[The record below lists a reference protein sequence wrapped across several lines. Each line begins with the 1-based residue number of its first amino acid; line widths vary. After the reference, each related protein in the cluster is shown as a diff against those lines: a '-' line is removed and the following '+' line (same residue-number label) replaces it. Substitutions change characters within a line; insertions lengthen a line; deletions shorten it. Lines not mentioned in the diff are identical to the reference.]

1 MIVIH
6 AIIIAI
12 PEAVIIHIAAPI
24 SRIIRVIVA
33 GEAIVSIPSIPRP
46 IRTPIRSIIIVELV
60 LIKAI
65 ITPIWIYPIWIIPI
79 RINIKTIITLTIK
92 RVIKPT

>member
-1 MIVIH
+1 MVIIH

-12 PEAVIIHIAAPI
+12 PEAIIIHIAAPI

-33 GEAIVSIPSIPRP
+33 GEAIVSKPSIPRP
-46 IRTPIRSIIIVELV
+46 IRTPIRPIIIVVLV

-65 ITPIWIYPIWIIPI
+65 IAPIRIYPIWIIPI
-79 RINIKTIITLTIK
+79 RIDIKTIITLTIK